1 MDQLGIFNFQT
12 KPNILMQWIGAESS
26 ACTLAYILF
35 SSTSPE
41 ADKKDCSA
49 IFHIFP

>member
-35 SSTSPE
+35 S
-41 ADKKDCSA
+41 
-49 IFHIFP
+49 FHIPRSR